1 MSWTR
6 ELAARFPVKSRQ
18 KLEIPGDEADIT
30 VYLYEPENRTGVTPL
45 IINLHGG
52 GFVKSYRGR
61 DIILSQN
68 FAWHTG
74 CLVADVDYKT
84 APEKKYPYAQMEG
97 YRVVEYFTSTRSSTG
112 SIRSGSSCPPE
123 RRRQPDHRN
132 RDALPAQG
140 GAPGLPTDHGLPAL
154 DLYKDP
160 MEKPFT
166 ESEEE
171 KKMAI
176 NGRLYNDWYID
187 EELRRESYASPVY
200 ASEEELRGLPPV
212 LLLTGGLD
220 SLGEEA
226 ERFTYQLIR
235 AGVPVTAK
243 RFLTAKHGFLARRNS
258 EFVEAEKMIF
268 DVIKQIKDGGG
279 ACKPV
284 KAVKAKE
291 KARGT
296 LDKSRPMFPWL

>member
-1 MSWTR
+1 MDKELER
-6 ELAARFPVKSRQ
+6 VRAEAAGIELDEELAARFPVKSRQ

-97 YRVVEYFTSTRSSTG
+97 YRVVEYFYQHAEQYR
-112 SIRSGSSCPPE
+112 IDPQRIILSGQSAGANMIIGIAMRFLRREEHPVCQLIMAYPP
-123 RRRQPDHRN
+123 
-132 RDALPAQG
+132 
-140 GAPGLPTDHGLPAL
+140 L

-235 AGVPVTAK
+235 A
-243 RFLTAKHGFLARRNS
+243 
-258 EFVEAEKMIF
+258 
-268 DVIKQIKDGGG
+268 
-279 ACKPV
+279 AC
-284 KAVKAKE
+284 
-291 KARGT
+291 R
-296 LDKSRPMFPWL
+296 

>member
-1 MSWTR
+1 MDKELER
-6 ELAARFPVKSRQ
+6 VRAEAAGIELDEELAARFPVKSRQ

-97 YRVVEYFTSTRSSTG
+97 YRVVEYFYQHAEQYR
-112 SIRSGSSCPPE
+112 IDPQRIILSGQSAGANLIIGIAMRFLRREEHPVCQLIMAYPP
-123 RRRQPDHRN
+123 
-132 RDALPAQG
+132 
-140 GAPGLPTDHGLPAL
+140 L

-176 NGRLYNDWYID
+176 NGRLYHDWYID

-268 DVIKQIKDGGG
+268 DVIKQIKDGEELVN
-279 ACKPV
+279 P
-284 KAVKAKE
+284 
-291 KARGT
+291 
-296 LDKSRPMFPWL
+296 

>member
-1 MSWTR
+1 MDKELER
-6 ELAARFPVKSRQ
+6 VRAEAVGIELDEELAARFPVKSRQ

-97 YRVVEYFTSTRSSTG
+97 YRVVEYFYQHAEQYR
-112 SIRSGSSCPPE
+112 IDPQRIILSGQSAGANLIIGIAMRFLRREEHPVCQLIMAYPP
-123 RRRQPDHRN
+123 
-132 RDALPAQG
+132 
-140 GAPGLPTDHGLPAL
+140 L

-171 KKMAI
+171 KKMAV

-200 ASEEELRGLPPV
+200 ASEEELRCAP
-212 LLLTGGLD
+212 
-220 SLGEEA
+220 
-226 ERFTYQLIR
+226 FT
-235 AGVPVTAK
+235 P
-243 RFLTAKHGFLARRNS
+243 S
-258 EFVEAEKMIF
+258 
-268 DVIKQIKDGGG
+268 
-279 ACKPV
+279 
-284 KAVKAKE
+284 
-291 KARGT
+291 
-296 LDKSRPMFPWL
+296 KSG

>member
-1 MSWTR
+1 MDKELER
-6 ELAARFPVKSRQ
+6 VRAEAAGIELDEELAARFPVKSRQ

-97 YRVVEYFTSTRSSTG
+97 YRVVEYFYQHAEQYR
-112 SIRSGSSCPPE
+112 IDPQRIILSGQSAGANLIIGIAMRFLRREEHPVCQLIMAYPP
-123 RRRQPDHRN
+123 
-132 RDALPAQG
+132 
-140 GAPGLPTDHGLPAL
+140 L

-243 RFLTAKHGFLARRNS
+243 RFLTTKHGFLARRNS

-268 DVIKQIKDGGG
+268 DVIKQIKDG
-279 ACKPV
+279 AELVNP
-284 KAVKAKE
+284 
-291 KARGT
+291 
-296 LDKSRPMFPWL
+296 

>member
-1 MSWTR
+1 MDE

-97 YRVVEYFTSTRSSTG
+97 YRVVEYFYQHAEQYR
-112 SIRSGSSCPPE
+112 IDPQRIILSGQSAGANLIIGIAMRFLRREEHPVCQLIMAYPP
-123 RRRQPDHRN
+123 
-132 RDALPAQG
+132 
-140 GAPGLPTDHGLPAL
+140 L

-268 DVIKQIKDGGG
+268 DVIKQIKDGEELVN
-279 ACKPV
+279 P
-284 KAVKAKE
+284 
-291 KARGT
+291 
-296 LDKSRPMFPWL
+296 

>member
-1 MSWTR
+1 MDKELER
-6 ELAARFPVKSRQ
+6 VRAEAAGIELDEELAARFPVKSRQ

-97 YRVVEYFTSTRSSTG
+97 YRVVEYFYQHAEQYR
-112 SIRSGSSCPPE
+112 IDPQRIILSGQSAGANLIIGIAMRFLRREEHPVCQLIMAYPP
-123 RRRQPDHRN
+123 
-132 RDALPAQG
+132 
-140 GAPGLPTDHGLPAL
+140 L

-200 ASEEELRGLPPV
+200 ASEEELSGLPPV

-243 RFLTAKHGFLARRNS
+243 RFLPQSTASWPEEIQSLSRR
-258 EFVEAEKMIF
+258 
-268 DVIKQIKDGGG
+268 
-279 ACKPV
+279 
-284 KAVKAKE
+284 
-291 KARGT
+291 R
-296 LDKSRPMFPWL
+296 R

>member
-1 MSWTR
+1 MDKELER
-6 ELAARFPVKSRQ
+6 VRAEAAGIELDEELAARFPVKSRQ

-97 YRVVEYFTSTRSSTG
+97 YRVVEYFYQHAEQYR
-112 SIRSGSSCPPE
+112 IDPQRIILSGQSAGANLIIGIAMRFLRREEHPVCQLIMAYPP
-123 RRRQPDHRN
+123 
-132 RDALPAQG
+132 
-140 GAPGLPTDHGLPAL
+140 L

-176 NGRLYNDWYID
+176 NGRLYNDWVM
-187 EELRRESYASPVY
+187 P
-200 ASEEELRGLPPV
+200 
-212 LLLTGGLD
+212 LLLSVTIAIFMLFSFHGVSDPVRTGFSSKYITTHSISFWL
-220 SLGEEA
+220 
-226 ERFTYQLIR
+226 ERKVLFFIEKNDEKHR
-235 AGVPVTAK
+235 K
-243 RFLTAKHGFLARRNS
+243 RNRS
-258 EFVEAEKMIF
+258 ERKYGIG
-268 DVIKQIKDGGG
+268 K
-279 ACKPV
+279 
-284 KAVKAKE
+284 
-291 KARGT
+291 
-296 LDKSRPMFPWL
+296 